1 MNCLKRMK
9 YMQENIFYPAVNDM
23 TCYKDQ
29 YSKYETPIARD
40 VSLNILTLPLY
51 ENLELTDVDKICD
64 VILSKK

>member
-1 MNCLKRMK
+1 MLKKNEIYARK
-9 YMQENIFYPAVNDM
+9 YFYPAVNDM

>member
-40 VSLNILTLPLY
+40 VSLNIFDIT
-51 ENLELTDVDKICD
+51 
-64 VILSKK
+64 VI

>member
-1 MNCLKRMK
+1 
-9 YMQENIFYPAVNDM
+9 M